1 MRGQEVKKEKED
13 WVNKKW
19 RPAMGW
25 MYMAV
30 CIFDFVL
37 FPVMFTAVQFW
48 EQEAANDAF
57 RQWQPLT
64 LIGGGLFHMAMGVV
78 LGITSWSRGQE
89 KINGVAGQTPVS
101 YIPQGNGMIPVGM
114 MNASFTSIQPSP
126 SFVQTERTFDT
137 VTPIVSGYKGKKAP
151 AEPNYPEI

>member
-1 MRGQEVKKEKED
+1 MKAKKED
-13 WVNKKW
+13 WVNQKW

-37 FPVMFTAVQFW
+37 FPIMFTMVQFW

-89 KINGVAGQTPVS
+89 KISGVAGGASSTP
-101 YIPQGNGMIPVGM
+101 MIANPGYTNVGYQSPP
-114 MNASFTSIQPSP
+114 APFIQ
-126 SFVQTERTFDT
+126 ERTFDT
-137 VTPIVSGYKGKKAP
+137 VSPVTTGYKGKKAP
-151 AEPNYPEI
+151 PEPSYPEI

>member
-1 MRGQEVKKEKED
+1 MKKDKED
-13 WVNKKW
+13 WINKKW

-37 FPVMFTAVQFW
+37 FPIMFTLVQFW

-101 YIPQGNGMIPVGM
+101 YMPQGNSM
-114 MNASFTSIQPSP
+114 MNAGFSYPSQPAMQS
-126 SFVQTERTFDT
+126 ERTFDT
-137 VTPIVSGYKGKKAP
+137 ITPINVGYKGKKAP
-151 AEPNYPEI
+151 PEPNYPEI